1 MTEVE
6 SHRDEFLGTDG
17 RVRDAQAID
26 AMSEEELSAWEGL
39 EKEHTQRA
47 VESLTGSYISMALT
61 PGERELQQ
69 RSTLSTVSLTCH
81 GSYAGSDNN
90 DSTTV
95 IRLVTGALLRHTG
108 SSQCAYSQMANTND
122 AITPKGKGAILG

>member
-17 RVRDAQAID
+17 RVQDAQAID

-39 EKEHTQRA
+39 KKEHTQRA
-47 VESLTGSYISMALT
+47 VELLTESYISTALT

-69 RSTLSTVSLTCH
+69 RSTLSNVSLTCH
-81 GSYAGSDNN
+81 RSYAGSDND

-95 IRLVTGALLRHTG
+95 IRLVTGARLRHTG
-108 SSQCAYSQMANTND
+108 SS
-122 AITPKGKGAILG
+122 